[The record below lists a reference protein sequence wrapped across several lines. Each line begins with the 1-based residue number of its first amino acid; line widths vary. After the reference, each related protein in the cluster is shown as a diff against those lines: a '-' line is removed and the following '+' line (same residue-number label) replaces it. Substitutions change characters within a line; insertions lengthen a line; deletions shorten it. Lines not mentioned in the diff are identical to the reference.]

1 MSEWDRINTEV
12 KALVSGGLFVTNWKT
27 FMSCNCVEGEKEYLR
42 LGECGLR
49 VVSLRRAKPQAKWQ
63 TNQEFQRE

>member
-1 MSEWDRINTEV
+1 MSERDRINTEV

-27 FMSCNCVEGEKEYLR
+27 FMSCNCVERGKEYLR

-49 VVSLRRAKPQAKWQ
+49 GMSGELKDS
-63 TNQEFQRE
+63 

>member
-1 MSEWDRINTEV
+1 MYTILSEWDRINTEV

-27 FMSCNCVEGEKEYLR
+27 FMSCNCVEGGKEYLR

-49 VVSLRRAKPQAKWQ
+49 EMNGELKDS
-63 TNQEFQRE
+63 